1 MHPGFGF
8 KQSHAKGQSTKT
20 SSKAALA
27 YSNRIKLKRH
37 TVPLKFDIAESK
49 KYGLKHS
56 IAIGFLLILLMV
68 SFFFTPD
75 GRESSRKFLLLVRAT
90 RELLPN
96 LNFEKQALL
105 LDFAK
110 KVWISIYYE
119 KTQDFEVGNSFFE
132 NALNAGSKCLR
143 SNSLLLFIIRERK
156 GIFEA
161 KFRKWCLA
169 ESDLRLALQAPVQAQ
184 AQDKLIAQT
193 WLALALRG
201 QSKNPELV
209 ELDKENLLL
218 AEELAQ
224 TGDCQQSETI
234 NLTST
239 IANDLDRS
247 DRVAEATPYW
257 EKCLNL
263 SGKVSGKNGYLFL
276 ECSPAFKF
284 HEQREALLR
293 ERKP

>member
-1 MHPGFGF
+1 M
-8 KQSHAKGQSTKT
+8 
-20 SSKAALA
+20 
-27 YSNRIKLKRH
+27 
-37 TVPLKFDIAESK
+37 PLKFNIAKSK
-49 KYGLKHS
+49 KYGLKYL
-56 IAIGFLLILLMV
+56 IAFGFLLILLMV

-96 LNFEKQALL
+96 LNFEKQALI

-119 KTQDFEVGNSFFE
+119 KTQDFEVGNSSFE

-143 SNSLLLFIIRERK
+143 SNSLILFIIRERK
-156 GIFEA
+156 GVFEA

-169 ESDLRLALQAPVQAQ
+169 ENDLRLALQTPVQ

-201 QSKNPELV
+201 QNKNPELV

-234 NLTST
+234 ILTST